1 MTSPTPAADLPSL
14 AVTFVTS
21 AARSLLQLAA
31 GALVAPGVLASGQSA
46 DFVQVG
52 VGLAVADAEGVGS
65 LLAVAAPEAV
75 AEPVK
80 TAERVL
86 LLLPVPVAHAL
97 T

>member
-31 GALVAPGVLASGQSA
+31 GALVAHGVLASGQSA

-52 VGLAVADAEGVGS
+52 VGLAVG
-65 LLAVAAPEAV
+65 VAALAWSWIEKQHNHAQAIAV
-75 AEPVK
+75 VK
-80 TAERVL
+80 A
-86 LLLPVPVAHAL
+86 AGS
-97 T
+97 